1 MPRGPRQ
8 KCESAIYHA
17 MLYVGGTVPMTL
29 FREKSIGIVKAF
41 MS

>member
-1 MPRGPRQ
+1 MMSGGD
-8 KCESAIYHA
+8 
-17 MLYVGGTVPMTL
+17 VGGTVPMTR